1 MGTIFS
7 KGPDRTNQKRERT
20 SKGGMN
26 KMISDILFDA
36 RTDIEEYLKD
46 EKNKEFYNSLDIFF
60 DIKETLHR
68 MEMLQ
73 LKLDRANK

>member
-1 MGTIFS
+1 
-7 KGPDRTNQKRERT
+7 
-20 SKGGMN
+20 
-26 KMISDILFDA
+26 MISDILFDA